1 MDYPREGLINIQN
14 IDDSE
19 CFKWSIVRYL
29 SPVDHNPRRITKTDN
44 DFAKKLD
51 FKKLEILTK
60 SKKRNPIGISVSGYK
75 IEEKR
80 PSMYQ

>member
-1 MDYPREGLINIQN
+1 MDHPRKGLINIQN

-19 CFKWSIVRYL
+19 CFKWSIVRYF

-51 FKKLEILTK
+51 FKNIRDTHK
-60 SKKRNPIGISVSGYK
+60 IGI
-75 IEEKR
+75 
-80 PSMYQ
+80 PSPLVFLVIKLKKKFHLCIKKM